1 MFMFLRPEE
10 IDYYIYYTYR
20 QPECLM
26 DCLVPIMRSKVLIV
40 GVPDPIRILPYFFL
54 NTSVIKL
61 A

>member
-1 MFMFLRPEE
+1 MFLRPEE

-40 GVPDPIRILPYFFL
+40 GVPDPIRILPYFCFFL